1 MKLDNIINAAL
12 GKESFYIPKGMVI
25 TGSVNTRINGQI
37 AGMINGNLFATS
49 KIVVQKGAVINGDVS
64 AEDLQVYGNI
74 NGDVQCA
81 GKTIVY
87 NGAVIK
93 GSIYTAEIHI
103 EKDAVI
109 EGMISKAAKEEPVPA
124 IGRTTNS
131 TSAQKEVAEENK
143 KQDSPLSPAKE
154 ETKRQAWF

>member
-12 GKESFYIPKGMVI
+12 RKESFNIPKGMVI

-37 AGMINGNLFATS
+37 AGTINGNVFAKS
-49 KIVVQKGAVINGDVS
+49 KIVVQKGAVLNGDVS
-64 AEDLQVYGNI
+64 AEELQVYGSI
-74 NGDVQCA
+74 NGDVQCS

-93 GSIYTAEIHI
+93 GSIHTAEIHI
-103 EKDAVI
+103 EKDAVV
-109 EGMISKAAKEEPVPA
+109 EGMISKAIKEEPAPVA
-124 IGRTTNS
+124 EQTTSS
-131 TSAQKEVAEENK
+131 TSLQKEAVEENRS
-143 KQDSPLSPAKE
+143 QDTLPPKE